1 MQSQPTTFTMLDLST
16 AHLKP
21 ETRTLLTQD
30 LVDGALI
37 YPKGPWGWFVH
48 VPTETDGLTISDEV
62 PADLKACILYAQRH
76 QQNWLMLDCDGT
88 VASELPVYGDVE
100 EAPVAI
106 AVATSSGGRQV
117 ARTHAQQANSTPVRV
132 TAQAAHTPRPD

>member
-1 MQSQPTTFTMLDLST
+1 MQSHPTTFTMLDLST

-21 ETRTLLTQD
+21 ETRSLLTQD

-48 VPTETDGLTISDEV
+48 VPTEDDGLTIGDEV
-62 PADLKACILYAQRH
+62 PADLKACIQYAQQL
-76 QQNWLMLDCDGT
+76 QQNWLMLDNDGT
-88 VASELPVYGDVE
+88 VASDLPVYGDVE

-106 AVATSSGGRQV
+106 AVATPPSGQQV
-117 ARTHAQQANSTPVRV
+117 ARTYAQQATSTPIRV
-132 TAQAAHTPRPD
+132 PAQAAHTPRPD

>member
-37 YPKGPWGWFVH
+37 YPKGPWGCFVH
-48 VPTETDGLTISDEV
+48 VPTDDDGLTIGDEL
-62 PADLKACILYAQRH
+62 PADLKACIQYAQRH
-76 QQNWLMLDCDGT
+76 QQNWLMLDNDGT
-88 VASELPVYGDVE
+88 VASDLAVYGDVE

-106 AVATSSGGRQV
+106 AVATPTNGQQI
-117 ARTHAQQANSTPVRV
+117 ARTPMQQATSTPMRV
-132 TAQAAHTPRPD
+132 TAQAAHTLRPD